1 MKSTFLVFTASSTI
15 VLAACGARVS
25 VCSSDVGGGGGGDT
39 SSSSGSPGCLT
50 DADCN
55 DGLGC
60 TDDAC
65 DDGQCHHEAVVGC
78 VTCEDHADCDDGN
91 PCTADRCN
99 TEGACDYSQFGD
111 GSLCSTAAVGEG
123 QCMLGQCCFAGSCMD
138 PVSGNC
144 HDTCPFGTACID
156 FVCQ

>member
-1 MKSTFLVFTASSTI
+1 MISKNLTLIASLALIS
-15 VLAACGARVS
+15 LAACGARVS
-25 VCSSDVGGGGGGDT
+25 VCSSDVGGGGGDT

-65 DDGQCHHEAVVGC
+65 DDGQCQHEAVVGC
-78 VTCEDHADCDDGN
+78 VACEDHADCDDGN

-111 GSLCSTAAVGEG
+111 GSACSTAAVGDG
-123 QCMLGQCCFAGSCMD
+123 QCMLGQCCFVGSCMD
-138 PVSGNC
+138 PMSGNC
-144 HDTCPFGTACID
+144 HDTCPFGTVCVD